1 MTMRNDDISGA
12 DELHAGK
19 RRLLLIVGGN
29 ALLLIVMLGLPWLR
43 GYLRTRAL
51 WSAFGAYGACL
62 FGGTV
67 ADEPGLGLPIGHE
80 AYFATRA
87 IGEPGWAT
95 QCDDQ
100 LSALA
105 PEEATFIMPAVKV
118 AESDLRAAV
127 TLLRN
132 ELAPLS
138 ARTPGSRLSVRPL
151 RAFERLRAGLANHTN
166 ATGAVAVPEGPAF
179 VLPTADDA
187 TRTRGATGP
196 FDVMPTPT
204 RLPLYAGASALVSLW
219 GSDVELTALAT
230 DQTGISYVHV
240 LDGKLEQTRTP
251 RPKLLEAAVPP
262 GLPSS
267 FVWAM
272 AQSRCAER
280 ATGCADKT
288 LGIASVPLPLNE
300 LPTPRWLGAHPRG
313 RLDRSLWRRGE
324 SIVVVA
330 LTGHGATS
338 GSEVRE
344 FTLSSE
350 AQATATADMPP
361 LSAARSWPTRPLGDP
376 LVLAAGD
383 RPLVLSAVVA
393 TDTTQLIEVAPD
405 STRTLVELPGEGKGW
420 VVGCAE
426 DGLTRLAFGNDQKLV
441 LAERTQDGVFTSFE
455 PIALA
460 LHDVVHER
468 DPACDRVQTLCGLGN
483 RTVSVVLDK
492 RDRLSLVSCQRG
504 VPHCNVDAIA
514 SAVRTFAVLARGDRL
529 IAAYAGDAEASQV
542 RVRSMLLSAPDRAE
556 EKVPAVCWSDHR
568 GLCAAPT
575 LARLGERAIL
585 AAREGTDMRV
595 LESADEGESWVPLRG
610 LGKRD

>member
-1 MTMRNDDISGA
+1 MRHDDISGA
-12 DELHAGK
+12 AELHAGK
-19 RRLLLIVGGN
+19 RRLLVIVGGN
-29 ALLLIVMLGLPWLR
+29 VLLLVVMLGMPWLR

-51 WSAFGAYGACL
+51 WQAFGSYGACL
-62 FGGTV
+62 FGGEV

-80 AYFATRA
+80 DHFATRA
-87 IGEPGWAT
+87 IREPGWAA
-95 QCDDQ
+95 QCDDK

-105 PEEATFIMPAVKV
+105 LDEATFIMPAVKV

-127 TLLRN
+127 ALLRT

-179 VLPTADDA
+179 VLPKVDDA
-187 TRTRGATGP
+187 QRGQGRAAGVE
-196 FDVMPTPT
+196 VMPTPT
-204 RLPLYAGASALVSLW
+204 RLPLYAGASALVSVW

-272 AQSRCAER
+272 PQARCAER

-288 LGIASVPLPLNE
+288 LGIATVPLPLNE

-324 SIVVVA
+324 NIVVVA
-330 LTGHGATS
+330 LTGHGATL

-350 AQATATADMPP
+350 AEASATADMPP
-361 LSAARSWPTRPLGDP
+361 LSAARSWSTRPLGEP
-376 LVLAAGD
+376 LVLAAGE
-383 RPLVLSAVVA
+383 RPLVLSAA
-393 TDTTQLIEVAPD
+393 TARETTQLVEAAPD
-405 STRTLVELPGEGKGW
+405 TARTLLELPGEGKGW
-420 VVGCAE
+420 VVGCTE
-426 DGLTRLAFGNDQKLV
+426 DGLARLAFGNGQKLV

-455 PIALA
+455 PVPLA
-460 LHDVVHER
+460 LQDVVHER
-468 DPACDRVQTLCGLGN
+468 DPARDRVQTLCGLGD

-514 SAVRTFAVLARGDRL
+514 SAVKTFAVLARADHL
-529 IAAYAGDAEASQV
+529 IAAYAGDTEASQV

-556 EKVPAVCWSDHR
+556 EQIPAVCWSDHR

-575 LARLGERAIL
+575 LARVGERAIL
-585 AAREGTDMRV
+585 GAREGTDMRV
-595 LESADEGESWVPLRG
+595 LESADEGESWRPLRG